1 MQGLVQLADL
11 AGEVSEVFN
20 QGPDHIHQLV
30 GIFIDRLET
39 AGMAVFPCFLND
51 VLTDITWEVMN
62 AKRYGQIV
70 FECILTVIPLLRML
84 AGCLTVFGLT
94 IIDGGG
100 KAVFNECA
108 VHGLNTSRFLER
120 RDYFMP
126 FKFFKGGKISNKGV
140 QRKLSNNR
148 ANPSKLDF
156 LKIRLGGGFVVV
168 HVFLEIHFVF
178 LSLFE

>member
-30 GIFIDRLET
+30 GILIDRLEAVGVT
-39 AGMAVFPCFLND
+39 VFPCLIND
-51 VLTDITWEVMN
+51 VLADIAWEVVN
-62 AKRYGQIV
+62 TKLYCQIAL
-70 FECILTVIPLLRML
+70 EGILTVVTPLAML
-84 AGCLTVFGLT
+84 ASSQTVLCFT
-94 IIDGGG
+94 IIDTGG
-100 KAVFNECA
+100 KAVLNKST
-108 VHGLNTSRFLER
+108 VHRLNTSRFLER

-126 FKFFKGGKISNKGV
+126 FKFFKGGKISNKCV

-148 ANPSKLDF
+148 AYSPKLNF
-156 LKIRLGGGFVVV
+156 LKVRFGGGLFIV